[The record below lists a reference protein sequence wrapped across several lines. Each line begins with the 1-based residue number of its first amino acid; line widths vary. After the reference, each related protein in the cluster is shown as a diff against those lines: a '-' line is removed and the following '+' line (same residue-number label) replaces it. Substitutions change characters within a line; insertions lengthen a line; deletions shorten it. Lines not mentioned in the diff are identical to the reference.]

1 MGWLSTAVS
10 LELRDF
16 QLLVLKPE
24 KSWANRDKVV
34 TLECMTV
41 FNPLR
46 GRRTCWFQEEE
57 KERGF

>member
-1 MGWLSTAVS
+1 MAVS
-10 LELRDF
+10 LELRGF

-34 TLECMTV
+34 TLGCMTV
-41 FNPLR
+41 SYPLR

-57 KERGF
+57 KEKERGL